1 MSDDQRVLD
10 AVYSAVDE
18 ANLLL
23 PSGKQMKKAPGVALR
38 GDSSPLDSLGLVNL
52 LLAVERQVEGRFGA
66 VITLFDERV
75 FSNPNATLKDI
86 RTLAGYVRLLLAE
99 KQKVS

>member
-1 MSDDQRVLD
+1 MSDGQQVLD
-10 AVYSAVDE
+10 AIYIAVDE
-18 ANLLL
+18 VNLLL
-23 PSGKQMKKAPGVALR
+23 PPGKQMKKAAEVALR

-75 FSNPNATLKDI
+75 FSRPDATLKDI
-86 RTLAGYVRLLLAE
+86 RTLAGHVCLLLAE
-99 KQKVS
+99 KAK